1 MSSSSPRTMYV
12 THSLDGGG
20 AERLLTN
27 VILQQE
33 RPECAEV
40 VSLRSGGVFRP
51 ALEAAGVEVTDLGMT
66 GYRHGPL
73 GLIRLARLIR
83 AHRPDVVHSW
93 DYFTNLMVVPA
104 CRLARSHARLFWSAF
119 GTACTQQKGKYRYLA
134 VVHCNALLSRFVD
147 GVVYN
152 GAEVRD
158 YHRAVGFREPRSV
171 VISNSIDADVFRRDA
186 GQRDAVREE
195 LGLKPDDVVVA
206 VVARVHA
213 QKDWPTVCEAVR
225 DLPGVKTMAVGSGTA
240 ALPPQPGLLRLG
252 WRDDVASILSAA
264 DIFLLA
270 SAFGEG
276 FSLSLGEAMLCG
288 LPCIVT
294 DVGGNGR
301 LAGDAGVV
309 VQPRNIAA
317 IRGAIASLAADPAR
331 RRELG
336 RRARARAAAATS
348 LDGSLQRLHALE
360 LAAERR

>member
-1 MSSSSPRTMYV
+1 MYV
-12 THSLDGGG
+12 THSLQGGG

-33 RPECAEV
+33 RPECVEV
-40 VSLRSGGVFRP
+40 VSLRAGGVFRP
-51 ALEAAGVEVTDLGMT
+51 VLEAAGVEVTDLGMT

-73 GLIRLARLIR
+73 GLARLARLIR
-83 AHRPDVVHSW
+83 AHRPDIVHSW
-93 DYFTNLMVVPA
+93 DYFANLLVLPA
-104 CRLARSHARLFWSAF
+104 CRLARSEARLFWAAF
-119 GTACTQQKGKYRYLA
+119 GTDCTPQKQKHRYRALVGA
-134 VVHCNALLSRFVD
+134 NALLSRFVD
-147 GVVYN
+147 GVAYN

-158 YHRAVGFREPRSV
+158 YHHAIGFREPRSV
-171 VISNSIDADVFRRDA
+171 VISNLIDAGVFRPDA
-186 GQRDAVREE
+186 RRRDAVREE
-195 LGLKPDDVVVA
+195 LGLAADDVVVA
-206 VVARVHA
+206 VVARVHQ
-213 QKDWPTVCEAVR
+213 QKDWPTICEAVR

-240 ALPPQPGLLRLG
+240 TLPPQPGLLRLG

-276 FSLSLGEAMLCG
+276 FSLALGEAMLCG

-301 LAGDAGVV
+301 LAGDSGVV
-309 VQPRNIAA
+309 VEPRNIAA

-348 LDGSLQRLHALE
+348 RDGSLQCLHALE
-360 LAAERR
+360 LAAEPR